1 MIFLIKKNIK
11 IDLGQCNLN
20 YKTIILQM
28 VSLGM
33 GIVKVRS
40 LKVKNFLDLILEYF
54 RRLNIVLDIDQVR
67 QRL

>member
-1 MIFLIKKNIK
+1 
-11 IDLGQCNLN
+11 
-20 YKTIILQM
+20 M